1 MFSGFELDVMVDLR
15 GVEKNDFDLIFK
27 NSPTAIIENIPVKFL
42 NINQLIKTK
51 EAANQPK
58 DQIDLIELTRIRD
71 EREK

>member
-1 MFSGFELDVMVDLR
+1 MVDLR

>member
-1 MFSGFELDVMVDLR
+1 
-15 GVEKNDFDLIFK
+15 
-27 NSPTAIIENIPVKFL
+27 VKFL

>member
-1 MFSGFELDVMVDLR
+1 LFSGFELDVMVDLR